1 MRSPHRDGIIHT
13 PSLTQKK
20 RAARPAFFLPHRLL
34 LRHDS
39 AAPSTRQQAKTAHR
53 PVFWHGLTL
62 LYIKD
67 TAVCADKTV
76 SLKMRAAYARLCRLA
91 RPRIRA

>member
-1 MRSPHRDGIIHT
+1 MQDTPGDGIIHSHT
-13 PSLTQKK
+13 LSHKEK

-53 PVFWHGLTL
+53 PVF
-62 LYIKD
+62 
-67 TAVCADKTV
+67 
-76 SLKMRAAYARLCRLA
+76 LA
-91 RPRIRA
+91 RILGRAKRQSRANTALY